1 MKTEKEKMIAGE
13 LYESADTELREARMR
28 SKELIYDTILSST
41 IILISFFRI
50 LYLSDLDFALV
61 FVDFVLFVFSGPSLI
76 LLKSSSAF

>member
-41 IILISFFRI
+41 IILFSFFRLNYNLNHLNRFLIHLNI
-50 LYLSDLDFALV
+50 L
-61 FVDFVLFVFSGPSLI
+61 
-76 LLKSSSAF
+76 